1 MGFSA
6 ARGSARSGS
15 ASERIPLGL
24 RLKAWWD
31 GNDLVLKRREPDA
44 GAGAGADDDAPRV
57 VGYRDPARPWETARV
72 RLLQEVWG
80 EGFCAPGGRAETLRQ
95 ASLFGLNS
103 KMSMLD
109 LGAGLGGPARACVA
123 EYGVWVSGL
132 ERDGELA
139 TAGAALSTLAGLAKQ
154 AEIAG
159 FDPDGFAGPTR
170 SFDCVLAR
178 DVLFAV
184 ADKAR
189 FLKLVDGALK
199 PRGQLLVTDYVLSD
213 SGSPDSVAV
222 RSWIEGEPMRPNPW
236 RADDYT
242 ACLRNL
248 KLDIQLVQDTT
259 VTGREQIVSGWAAY
273 AGAASKDRLDADMA
287 RCLVEEVELWS
298 RRVAAIDSGDLRLCR
313 VYAVKSDRKVTS
325 FAW

>member
-1 MGFSA
+1 LVPLA
-6 ARGSARSGS
+6 APSLVRSGPAS
-15 ASERIPLGL
+15 AKIPLGL

-31 GNDLVLKRREPDA
+31 GSDLILRRREG
-44 GAGAGADDDAPRV
+44 GAGEDDAPP
-57 VGYRDPARPWETARV
+57 VGGERDPTLVWQTARV

-80 EGFCAPGGRAETLRQ
+80 EGFWVPGGRAESLRQ
-95 ASLFGLNS
+95 VSLFGLNS

-109 LGAGLGGPARACVA
+109 LGAGLGGPARTCVE

-132 ERDGELA
+132 ERDLELA
-139 TAGAALSTLAGLAKQ
+139 AAGAALSTLAGLAKK

-159 FDPDGFAGPTR
+159 FDPDGFQGSTR
-170 SFDCVLAR
+170 GFDCVLVR

-199 PRGQLLVTDYVLSD
+199 PRGQLLITDYVLSD
-213 SGSPDSVAV
+213 GGSPDSAAI
-222 RSWIEGEPMRPNPW
+222 RSWIEGEPMRPDLW

-242 ACLRNL
+242 ACLRDL

-259 VTGREQIVSGWAAY
+259 VTGREQIVGGWATY
-273 AGAASKDRLDADMA
+273 AAAASKARLDADMA

-298 RRVAAIDSGDLRLCR
+298 RRVAAIDSGDLRLYR

-325 FAW
+325 SFW